1 MLIASMF
8 AATFL
13 AGTSPPIQNPG
24 APGAQTRTLSAE
36 ESVAL
41 SRTGHIAADARFMQ
55 HMIVHHNQAVEMGD
69 LIASRTDHRGVRLI
83 GDRIARTQA
92 VEVDFMRAWLEQR
105 GEPVEADDLHHG
117 GHHHAHH
124 GRHGHGDGHG
134 GHHDHGAHHGHGA
147 AMAAEPDPTI
157 PLMPGMLSP
166 AQMEALAASQGRM
179 FDQLFLEGMIL
190 HHQGAIDMVDAL
202 LADPAA
208 GQDPRLSEFLSH
220 VIADQSAEILRMGSM
235 LAELD
240 VEEATQ
246 EQETR

>member
-1 MLIASMF
+1 
-8 AATFL
+8 
-13 AGTSPPIQNPG
+13 
-24 APGAQTRTLSAE
+24 
-36 ESVAL
+36 
-41 SRTGHIAADARFMQ
+41 
-55 HMIVHHNQAVEMGD
+55 
-69 LIASRTDHRGVRLI
+69 
-83 GDRIARTQA
+83 
-92 VEVDFMRAWLEQR
+92 
-105 GEPVEADDLHHG
+105 
-117 GHHHAHH
+117 
-124 GRHGHGDGHG
+124 
-134 GHHDHGAHHGHGA
+134 
-147 AMAAEPDPTI
+147 MAAEPDPTI